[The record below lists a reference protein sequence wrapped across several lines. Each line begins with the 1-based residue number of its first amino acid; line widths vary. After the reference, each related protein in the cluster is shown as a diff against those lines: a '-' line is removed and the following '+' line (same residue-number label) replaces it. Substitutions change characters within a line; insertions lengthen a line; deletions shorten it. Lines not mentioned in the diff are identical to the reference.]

1 MLCKYFMEVASLRC
15 ARLCLPLGQLGEC
28 CRIDR
33 LKVKWFDAVGTSRNY
48 ALQRDGDSRNGSC
61 VINQFHTSALDI
73 KTELSQGLMEFRQEE
88 SLACFLATNHIRAA
102 FLKHLLT
109 VPGRQ
114 EHRLRIQCGFMD
126 IIGYSKTIF

>member
-33 LKVKWFDAVGTSRNY
+33 LQVQWFDAVGKSRNY

-73 KTELSQGLMEFRQEE
+73 KTELSQGLIEFRQEE
-88 SLACFLATNHIRAA
+88 SLACFLAAYHIRAA
-102 FLKHLLT
+102 FL
-109 VPGRQ
+109 
-114 EHRLRIQCGFMD
+114 
-126 IIGYSKTIF
+126 